1 MYTVVEII
9 HVAGGVASDLQP
21 TQAYFH
27 FSAV

>member
-1 MYTVVEII
+1 MYTVVVII
-9 HVAGGVASDLQP
+9 HVAGGVESDSQP